1 MTDQATE
8 AAALLERDAEW
19 AAEASTGRDV
29 EKIVAYWSADAVV
42 VPPGQAPII
51 GRDALRE
58 YVQGTFQIPGF
69 SITWQATAEPEFSPD
84 LRMAHMWARNQ
95 VSFDDPEGTR
105 VTVYGRALTIWRR
118 EADGQWRCTV
128 DIWNDEPQS

>member
-29 EKIVAYWSADAVV
+29 EKIVSYWSADAVV

-51 GRDALRE
+51 GRDALRA

-84 LRMAHMWARNQ
+84 LRMAHMWARNK